1 MATTRQTT
9 KTMHPSCAHTPTSQ
23 QPRPEPV
30 DNFCGDLASC
40 GAMDTGHSRDLCTT
54 SSSTASDPHIL
65 TDTGAGTADRSSIT
79 SVQDMATTTG
89 RDRTGDIMNERITAL
104 ALAFACCTNIRRPSK
119 ECERLW
125 LAMKEA
131 ICTRARCFV
140 TPLGSSAPVE
150 VTDEYAGLELAEAM
164 TWLRHN
170 EDEAR
175 TMDEVALYRRLR
187 AAATKGANGSARMAQ
202 QDALHGITGVRPGDP
217 LTFVTSDID
226 L

>member
-9 KTMHPSCAHTPTSQ
+9 RTMNPSCAHAPTSLH
-23 QPRPEPV
+23 PRTEPV
-30 DNFCGDLASC
+30 DNFCGDLAGC
-40 GAMDTGHSRDLCTT
+40 GPMDTGRSRDLCTT
-54 SSSTASDPHIL
+54 SNSAAGDPQIL
-65 TDTGAGTADRSSIT
+65 TGTGAGAAGRSSIT
-79 SVQDMATTTG
+79 SVHDMATTTG

-104 ALAFACCTNIRRPSK
+104 ALAFACCPNIRRPSK

-131 ICTRARCFV
+131 ICTRGRSLV
-140 TPLGSSAPVE
+140 TPLGASAPVE

-164 TWLRHN
+164 TWLRNN
-170 EDEAR
+170 EAQAR

-187 AAATKGANGSARMAQ
+187 AAATKGAHGSARMAQ
-202 QDALHGITGVRPGDP
+202 QDALHGITGVSPGDP
-217 LTFVTSDID
+217 LTFVSNDID